1 MNEPSVSVIMP
12 TYNHAAYL
20 KEAMDSV
27 LGQTYRN
34 LELIII
40 DNFSE
45 DDTRQIIDAYQ
56 DERVRYIPFRNNGII
71 AASRNRGIQQARGE
85 YVAFLDSDDVWL
97 PQKLDLQVQALTQDR
112 KRGISFGKFKVI
124 SPDAVEDGKIMG
136 PKTPVVPDELYSRLL
151 KANFIVSSSTVV
163 LKKALD
169 EVGHFDESPELRC
182 SEDFDLWL
190 RILRKYKPAYVNEVV
205 GLYRVHGSNQSG
217 DDLRL
222 RRALAVIDKHLNNG
236 WINQYVADAAKASF
250 YFQVGWT
257 LIGCDA
263 QRARKYCA
271 QAIKLHPT
279 SPKILMVSVLAMIL
293 SYVPGAY
300 RIMRRNKFDKKLSR
314 MTIHSQNL

>member
-1 MNEPSVSVIMP
+1 
-12 TYNHAAYL
+12 
-20 KEAMDSV
+20 
-27 LGQTYRN
+27 
-34 LELIII
+34 

-45 DDTRQIIDAYQ
+45 DDTRKVIDAYQ
-56 DERVRYIPFRNNGII
+56 DERVRYIRFRNNGII
-71 AASRNRGIQQARGE
+71 AASRNQGIQQARGE

-97 PQKLDLQVQALTQDR
+97 PQKLDRQVQALTRDR

-136 PKTPVVPDELYSRLL
+136 PKSPDVPDDLYSRLL

-169 EVGHFDESPELRC
+169 EVGHFDETPDLRC

-190 RILRKYKPAYVNEVV
+190 RVLRKYKPAYVNEVV
-205 GLYRVHGSNQSG
+205 GLYRVHGTNQSG

-222 RRALAVIDKHLNNG
+222 KRALAVIEKHLNSG

-257 LIGCDA
+257 LVGSDPL
-263 QRARKYCA
+263 RARKYCREA
-271 QAIKLHPT
+271 VKLHPT
-279 SPKILMVSVLAMIL
+279 NPRILAVSSFAMGV
-293 SYVPGAY
+293 SYVPGMY
-300 RIMRRNKFDKKLSR
+300 HFIKKNKIDKSVSQR
-314 MTIHSQNL
+314 TINHQNL